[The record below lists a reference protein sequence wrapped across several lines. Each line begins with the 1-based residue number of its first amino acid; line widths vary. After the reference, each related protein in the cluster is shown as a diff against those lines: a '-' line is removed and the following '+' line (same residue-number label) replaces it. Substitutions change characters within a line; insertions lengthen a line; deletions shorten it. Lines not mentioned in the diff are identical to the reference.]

1 MVDRGTGGEHIRLPA
16 DYPRGSHY
24 GDDNDRAMTDPNT
37 MKDTEDDLASGP
49 AHDEFEWN
57 IDAAAKLSRAET
69 AIAEFTYQITKLNY
83 LHAQLLAARD
93 GTLEPDWR
101 ATITTIAA
109 ETTSEPADTQR
120 SARSRAAAD
129 LAAIPPA
136 DWEPGRKVGWR
147 TALDAWF
154 DAIKACLAD
163 TERAER
169 HLRAETWMSADSV
182 TARITM
188 DRDLATASYRAGLA
202 AGGLDVD
209 WYDWLIERV
218 RLWPDVK
225 RRNDQLDLMT
235 LEPDYRQSIEQLPP
249 YWA

>member
-1 MVDRGTGGEHIRLPA
+1 M
-16 DYPRGSHY
+16 
-24 GDDNDRAMTDPNT
+24 
-37 MKDTEDDLASGP
+37 
-49 AHDEFEWN
+49 
-57 IDAAAKLSRAET
+57 
-69 AIAEFTYQITKLNY
+69 
-83 LHAQLLAARD
+83 ARNVF
-93 GTLEPDWR
+93 
-101 ATITTIAA
+101 
-109 ETTSEPADTQR
+109 Q
-120 SARSRAAAD
+120 
-129 LAAIPPA
+129 
-136 DWEPGRKVGWR
+136 
-147 TALDAWF
+147 
-154 DAIKACLAD
+154 
-163 TERAER
+163 
-169 HLRAETWMSADSV
+169 SV